1 MKKNIQIL
9 ACLFIL
15 MFILNS
21 LDSSKTINSNETQLT
36 TKQNEIQPVQNQKPL
51 IVKKVKIDNEEPS
64 AESNEDDFSLPPLP
78 VSEEQE
84 EKIRI
89 VYVEKQMNETYDE
102 FREKLK
108 AKNEEFQKQM
118 NEKTIDVTLKP
129 LKNKVVLKESEELL
143 PPTPN
148 SLYSTD
154 DSYSFN
160 LNDKE
165 LLPLLPSEKKE
176 TEIKKDDDGLPDLTK
191 LLD

>member
-51 IVKKVKIDNEEPS
+51 LIQKVKIDNEEPS
-64 AESNEDDFSLPPLP
+64 VESNEDDFSLPPLP
-78 VSEEQE
+78 EQE
-84 EKIRI
+84 VAKEKIRI
-89 VYVEKQMNETYDE
+89 VYVEKQMDETYDE

-118 NEKTIDVTLKP
+118 KEKTVDLTLKP